1 MTAQH
6 VCLGCMAPR
15 QEGDACPACGWV
27 HGTPAE
33 SHMHLSPGAMLQGKY
48 LVGKALGQGGFGVT
62 YLGWDVNLKLK
73 LAIKEYMP
81 QDLASRA
88 VGSSEVTV
96 YTSTL
101 EDQYQYGLE
110 KFLLEAQTLAQFEGH
125 PNIVSVRDFFQANGT
140 AYIAMSYIE
149 GMTLKEYVKSQDNR
163 LPVDRTLQI
172 ILPVLDALKEV
183 HQVGILHRDIS
194 PDNVFI
200 TTKGQVILIDF
211 GAARQAIGE
220 KGRSLSVVLKP
231 GYTPEEQYRSQG
243 KQGPWTDLYAVGAMI
258 YRIICG
264 QMPPESLDRLEEDT
278 LIPPSQL
285 GVDITPRQEAAIL
298 KAMAVR
304 AANRYQTVEDFQ
316 QELLGHL
323 ASDPVTGMSRPSAV
337 PSQSFG
343 SGTAATAPAFQSASK
358 AHDKPATSPKIIF
371 LAAGVGVV
379 ILVAALALFMGG
391 GDKPA
396 AGEAPAASSSA
407 AAQEGRGEQGGQ
419 EELEG
424 QQAAE
429 GTSGGNGE
437 AAANTETPPGVV
449 ETGTFEYRD
458 GSYTGDHVNQQPHG
472 EGTWEGPDGEVYTG
486 FWEDG
491 LPHGEGAL
499 TGPDGDVYSGSWVRG
514 NREGYGDYL
523 SANGVRY
530 VGEWANNR
538 RNGMGTET
546 WPNGAEYSGNWK
558 NDLRDG
564 QGTYTWANGDQY
576 VGAWR
581 DGFQHGEGR
590 LTYADGNTLEGNW
603 VNNEFQQ

>member
-1 MTAQH
+1 MTAQQ
-6 VCLGCMAPR
+6 VCLGCMTPR
-15 QEGDACPACGWV
+15 QEGEACPVCGWV

-48 LVGKALGQGGFGVT
+48 LIGKALGQGGFGVT

-88 VGSSEVTV
+88 VGASEVTV
-96 YTSTL
+96 YTSSL

-149 GMTLKEYVKSQDNR
+149 GMTLKEYVKSQNNR

-278 LIPPSQL
+278 LVPPSQL
-285 GVDITPRQEAAIL
+285 GVDITLQQEAAIL

-304 AANRYQTVEDFQ
+304 APNRYQTVEDFQ

-323 ASDPVTGMSRPSAV
+323 EADPVTGMSRPSAV
-337 PSQSFG
+337 PSQSVAG
-343 SGTAATAPAFQSASK
+343 ETAGAAPAFKPASTAPA
-358 AHDKPATSPKIIF
+358 KPATSPKMIF
-371 LAAGVGVV
+371 MAVGAGVV
-379 ILVAALALFMGG
+379 ILVAALALFTGG

-396 AGEAPAASSSA
+396 VGEAPAAPPSA
-407 AAQEGRGEQGGQ
+407 AVQEGQGEQ
-419 EELEG
+419 EG

-429 GTSGGNGE
+429 GTSGGNSE

-458 GSYTGDHVNQQPHG
+458 GSYTGEHVNQQPHG
-472 EGTWEGPDGEVYTG
+472 QGTWEGPDGEVYTG

-499 TGPDGDVYSGSWVRG
+499 TGPDGDVYSGSWVKG

-546 WPNGAEYSGNWK
+546 WPNGAEYSGSWK

-603 VNNEFQQ
+603 VNNEFQE